1 MIYYKSDIITISYE
15 EDLQLVRTKWL
26 GFAGTQEYREIL
38 GLYLQLAKER
48 TVTRWIGDN
57 TNARAIRP
65 ADQEWTAKEWAPR
78 FSQESDL
85 KKMAVLVATDI
96 FNKMAVE
103 NMFLKG
109 SGLIKFDTHFF
120 DNEAD
125 ALAWVME
132 D

>member
-1 MIYYKSDIITISYE
+1 MEYYKSDIITITYE
-15 EDLQLVRTKWL
+15 EDLQLVRTKWY
-26 GFAGTQEYREIL
+26 GFAGSQEYREIL
-38 GLYLQLAKER
+38 GIYLQLAKEH

-78 FSQESDL
+78 FSQESGL
-85 KKMAVLVATDI
+85 RKMAVIVATDI

-103 NMFLKG
+103 NMVMKG

-125 ALAWVME
+125 AFAWVME